1 MAKEITFVQGLYCK
15 KKVFEN
21 GGSLTEIDF
30 NMEEFLAFARQYTV
44 NGQLNLSLQTSK
56 GGKLYA
62 KVNDFRRDYAIQQ
75 QQANQAPQQEAQPQ
89 YQQPQYQQPQQTQS
103 QPAYQAPTGNP
114 HQPTQ
119 AQVDSMPNFDEDDL
133 TDDVPF

>member
-15 KKVFEN
+15 KKEFAN

-30 NMEEFLAFARQYTV
+30 NMEEFLAFANQYAV

-75 QQANQAPQQEAQPQ
+75 ASQQAPQQPA
-89 YQQPQYQQPQQTQS
+89 YQAPQQTQS

-119 AQVDSMPNFDEDDL
+119 AQEAELPAYEDIEDGL
-133 TDDVPF
+133 DDCPF